1 MAGRLVALLA
11 VMVLLVGCGS
21 QTSSTMSSTGT
32 VPPTATAPSTGTVP
46 PTSNATPANGT
57 PGAPTGLH
65 IEQADIA
72 RHLDALARIADENNG
87 LRTAGTPGYDASASY
102 VAQQLAAL
110 GYSVQRS
117 PLDFPFF
124 DEAAPVKLAVGDQ
137 AWSGPDWLHA
147 MLYSASGSATGTV
160 QAVGIVQGAPAGTA
174 GCNQSDWAGF
184 SAGSIALLMS
194 GPCFRLDQV
203 LLAQRA
209 GASAVVAL
217 YPSWGEGQI
226 KRPTLVDP
234 YGIRIPAIAVGREP
248 AEALLSAAENGT
260 TASVETQ
267 VALTQAHSESII
279 GELAGE
285 TDRVVMLGGHLDSV
299 LDGPGIN
306 DNGSGVATLLAIAA
320 SLAAGERPRATVR
333 FAFWT
338 AEEFGDLGSRAYVDG
353 LDRSE
358 LARIDAYLNLDM
370 VGSPNAARYVYDDA
384 LAAPGSGQLR
394 DALLDALDQQ
404 GQPGTPDDLSG
415 QSDHYAFAV
424 AGIPTGGVFSG
435 LAPLTEDEARI
446 FGGTAGMPADACYH
460 LPCDTRDNVNLQS
473 AMTLGQAVATVLAEL
488 AL

>member
-1 MAGRLVALLA
+1 MAGRLLALLT
-11 VMVLLVGCGS
+11 VVGLTVSCGP
-21 QTSSTMSSTGT
+21 Q
-32 VPPTATAPSTGTVP
+32 PS
-46 PTSNATPANGT
+46 PAL
-57 PGAPTGLH
+57 PTGGSPSGQAEL
-65 IEQADIA
+65 QVQAADIT

-87 LRTAGTPGYDASASY
+87 ARTAGTPGYDASADY
-102 VAQQLAAL
+102 VAHELAAL

-117 PLDFPFF
+117 QLDFPFF
-124 DEAAPVKLAVGDQ
+124 DEAAPVALAVGDRT
-137 AWSGPDWLHA
+137 WSGRDWLHA
-147 MLYSASGSATGTV
+147 MLYSASGSASGTV

-174 GCNQSDWAGF
+174 GCNQADWAGF
-184 SAGSIALLMS
+184 TAGSVALVMS

-217 YPSWGEGQI
+217 YPSWAKGQI

-234 YGIRIPAIAVGREP
+234 HGIEVPAIAVGQEP
-248 AEALLSAAENGT
+248 ADALLSAAENGT

-267 VALTQAHSESII
+267 VTLTQAHSASVI
-279 GELAGE
+279 GELAGDS
-285 TDRVVMLGGHLDSV
+285 DRVVMLGGHLDSV

-320 SLAAGERPRATVR
+320 ALASGERPRVTVR

-338 AEEFGDLGSRAYVDG
+338 AEEFGDLGSRSYVDG
-353 LDRSE
+353 LDGSE

-394 DALLDALDQQ
+394 DALIDALARM
-404 GQPGTPDDLSG
+404 GQPGTTEDLSG

-435 LAPLTEDEARI
+435 LAPLTEDEART
-446 FGGTAGMPADACYH
+446 FGGTAGVPADACYH
-460 LPCDTRDNVNLQS
+460 LACDVRDNVNLQS
-473 AMTLGQAVATVLAEL
+473 AMTLGQAVARVLDEL
-488 AL
+488 AF